1 MKRRELSAKFE
12 RHLERG
18 EEEMRLS
25 RAAAERHE
33 TTFERLMASFDRHE
47 VAFERLMAGFD
58 RHEEASK
65 RVKATIDGQEER
77 VDDFKVF
84 IRDINRRSEKVIHD
98 LLRGNREFCRGLTS
112 EMNSKTNAILA
123 GLEEAREESR
133 AQRQALL
140 VLIDRLP
147 PPKAA

>member
-1 MKRRELSAKFE
+1 M
-12 RHLERG
+12 ERG

-25 RAAAERHE
+25 RAAAERHGA
-33 TTFERLMASFDRHE
+33 TFERLMASFDRHE

-58 RHEEASK
+58 RHEQASK
-65 RVKATIDGQEER
+65 RVKTTIDSQEER
-77 VDDFKVF
+77 VDDFKIF
-84 IRDINRRSEKVIHD
+84 IRDINRRSEKVIQD
-98 LLRGNREFCRGLTS
+98 LLRGNREFCRELTS
-112 EMNSKTNAILA
+112 EMNSKTRAILV

>member
-1 MKRRELSAKFE
+1 MKRRGLSAKLE

-33 TTFERLMASFDRHE
+33 ATFERLMASFDRHE

-65 RVKATIDGQEER
+65 RVKDTIDSQEER

-84 IRDINRRSEKVIHD
+84 VRDINRRSEKVVQD
-98 LLRGNREFCRGLTS
+98 LLRGNREFCRELTA
-112 EMNSKTNAILA
+112 KTDGKAETIMAELKD
-123 GLEEAREESR
+123 LREESQ

-140 VLIDRLP
+140 SLIDRLP

>member
-1 MKRRELSAKFE
+1 MKRRELSAKLE
-12 RHLERG
+12 RHLERS

-25 RAAAERHE
+25 RAAAERNE
-33 TTFERLMASFDRHE
+33 ATFERLMASFDRHE

-65 RVKATIDGQEER
+65 RVKDTIDSQEER

-84 IRDINRRSEKVIHD
+84 IRDINRRSEKVVQD
-98 LLRGNREFCRGLTS
+98 LLRGNREFCRELTS
-112 EMNSKTNAILA
+112 EMNSKTSAILA

-133 AQRQALL
+133 AQREELL
-140 VLIDRLP
+140 VLVDRLP